1 MDKLN
6 FHPKA
11 IENFNN
17 IALDIFNNLII
28 SKKNITQEKTV
39 TYDNEYITTINPDD
53 IIDAR
58 SRTVDYFGEKLSLD
72 FVYNNNEVTIDKNNY
87 ENLKQLSEKISGTS
101 NINPFLSRDYIE
113 NKLVE
118 WIQNKLKSSENG
130 DFIEYLTQKA
140 ALDIKKRV
148 IWIPLPS
155 ILIST
160 NIKIGEVT
168 LKKFDENLC
177 DYWKIHKIAKIEELR
192 KIHNQTFAD
201 ITVIAESIRACEIA
215 ENKIENTLRLL
226 SLFSPA
232 AFDPRALSFCS
243 IYRKNTTNSLK
254 FMELDDTYKRIKSSE
269 SIISRGTPFWEIDD
283 SLKQMI
289 LYYMPLIEPLLSN
302 PLNDF
307 QKVLFDSIYYFSK
320 STLVSDF
327 SDKLVYILVALETL
341 LLSNSSSPIQDTI
354 SRRLAFFLGKDINS
368 RKKIIRIFKKTY
380 DLRSKFIHH
389 GKTIQDLETFKEFL
403 EIARSFFMKLLINQK
418 KYENLQEL
426 VDEIDN
432 KSLS

>member
-1 MDKLN
+1 
-6 FHPKA
+6 
-11 IENFNN
+11 
-17 IALDIFNNLII
+17 
-28 SKKNITQEKTV
+28 
-39 TYDNEYITTINPDD
+39 
-53 IIDAR
+53 
-58 SRTVDYFGEKLSLD
+58 
-72 FVYNNNEVTIDKNNY
+72 
-87 ENLKQLSEKISGTS
+87 
-101 NINPFLSRDYIE
+101 
-113 NKLVE
+113 
-118 WIQNKLKSSENG
+118 
-130 DFIEYLTQKA
+130 
-140 ALDIKKRV
+140 
-148 IWIPLPS
+148 
-155 ILIST
+155 
-160 NIKIGEVT
+160 
-168 LKKFDENLC
+168 
-177 DYWKIHKIAKIEELR
+177 
-192 KIHNQTFAD
+192 
-201 ITVIAESIRACEIA
+201 
-215 ENKIENTLRLL
+215 
-226 SLFSPA
+226 
-232 AFDPRALSFCS
+232 
-243 IYRKNTTNSLK
+243 
-254 FMELDDTYKRIKSSE
+254 MELDDTYKRIKSSE